1 MGSKEKTI
9 LQSVVLWYN
18 NCAKSAV
25 RTDET
30 VRPASRELY
39 QPIHGVES
47 KCRFA
52 ALSFPR
58 TRYIISAD
66 SKRYGTENKIV

>member
-39 QPIHGVES
+39 RQSTAWKVNAAS
-47 KCRFA
+47 RFC
-52 ALSFPR
+52 LSHVQG
-58 TRYIISAD
+58 I
-66 SKRYGTENKIV
+66 